1 MRQDRLH
8 PKGTHM
14 SKDNLTL
21 TTQKNGRTM
30 EWITIIED
38 GIPVWVRKNSIKKHE
53 LMKKLEQLI
62 HQAMELEDDE
72 PVIELRCTTGERYQI
87 SYFHYASLYLCEELE
102 GRYST
107 LSTLMDAL
115 WELPG
120 MESAENCH
128 LV

>member
-1 MRQDRLH
+1 
-8 PKGTHM
+8 
-14 SKDNLTL
+14 
-21 TTQKNGRTM
+21 
-30 EWITIIED
+30 
-38 GIPVWVRKNSIKKHE
+38 
-53 LMKKLEQLI
+53 MKKLEQLI

-72 PVIELRCTTGERYQI
+72 PVIELLCTTGERYQI

>member
-1 MRQDRLH
+1 
-8 PKGTHM
+8 
-14 SKDNLTL
+14 
-21 TTQKNGRTM
+21 M

-38 GIPVWVRKNSIKKHE
+38 EIPVWVRKNSIKKHE

-72 PVIELRCTTGERYQI
+72 PVIELLCTTGERYQI

-120 MESAENCH
+120 MEIAENCH